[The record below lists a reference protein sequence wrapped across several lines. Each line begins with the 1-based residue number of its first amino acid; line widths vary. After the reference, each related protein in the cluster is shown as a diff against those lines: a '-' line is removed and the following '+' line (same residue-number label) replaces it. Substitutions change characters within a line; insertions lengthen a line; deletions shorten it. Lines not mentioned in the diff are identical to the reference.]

1 MRKFNADAIIAL
13 VLLVASAELYRE
25 TFAFRAAPF
34 ATMSTSTWPR
44 FVLILLGALSL
55 AMLFQSLSARVRAEG
70 EADPAS
76 KGAKNI
82 SHRTAA
88 ICFGLFAAF
97 LAVTPWLGMLIAGI
111 LYVFI
116 MQEVLGPRDFKSRM
130 LHLAIAV
137 VSVGG
142 MWAVFTFALRVMLP
156 AGNLFRL

>member
-13 VLLVASAELYRE
+13 VLLIASAELYRE

-44 FVLILLGALSL
+44 FVIILLAVLCVALL
-55 AMLFQSLSARVRAEG
+55 VQSLSAQSRTAS
-70 EADPAS
+70 ADGHAG
-76 KGAKNI
+76 KAAKPI
-82 SHRTAA
+82 SHRTAL

-97 LAVTPWLGMLIAGI
+97 LLVTPWLGMLVAGV
-111 LYVFI
+111 LYVFV

>member
-1 MRKFNADAIIAL
+1 MRRFSADAIMAL
-13 VLLVASAELYRE
+13 VLLVISAELYRE
-25 TFAFRAAPF
+25 TFHFRNVPF

-44 FVLILLGALSL
+44 FVIVLLAVLCGALL
-55 AMLFQSLSARVRAEG
+55 VKSLSSQAGLAG
-70 EADPAS
+70 AAAPAGQQGKS
-76 KGAKNI
+76 I

-116 MQEVLGPRDFKSRM
+116 MQEVLGPRDFKSR
-130 LHLAIAV
+130 LVHLAIAV

-142 MWAVFTFALRVMLP
+142 MWSVFTFALRVILP
-156 AGNLFRL
+156 QGVLLRM